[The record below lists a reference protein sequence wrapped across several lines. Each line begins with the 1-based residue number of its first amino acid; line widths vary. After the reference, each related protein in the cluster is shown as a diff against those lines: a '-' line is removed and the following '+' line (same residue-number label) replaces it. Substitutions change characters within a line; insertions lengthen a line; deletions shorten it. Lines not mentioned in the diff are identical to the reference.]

1 MLEIESLNS
10 FYGPVQV
17 LHDVSMKVAEGEVVT
32 LLGSNGAGKSTTLRS
47 ISGLMRSEQGT
58 IRFDGHLLNGRSPE
72 SIARLGISHVPE
84 GRQVFPGLSVLE
96 NLQLGSSNRRPKRAE
111 VLADLDRVFEIFP
124 RLRELKDRA
133 GWGLSGGEQQMLA
146 IGRGIMARPRLL
158 LLDEPSLGLAPI
170 IVSQMFQV
178 IRQLKE
184 SRTTLLLVEQNAH
197 QALRVADRGYVLES
211 GRVVLADSAADLLDS
226 EQMRAA
232 YLGKSGA
239 AEVQP

>member
-17 LHDVSMKVAEGEVVT
+17 LHDVSMEVAEGEVVT

-47 ISGLMRSEQGT
+47 ISGLMRPAQGT
-58 IRFDGHLLNGRSPE
+58 IRFDGQLLNGRSPE

-84 GRQVFPGLSVLE
+84 GRQIFPGLSVLE
-96 NLQLGSSNRRPKRAE
+96 NLQLGSSKRRPKRAD

-178 IRQLKE
+178 IRQLKQ

-211 GRVVLADSAADLLDS
+211 GRVVLADTAADLLDS

-239 AEVQP
+239 AEVRP

>member
-1 MLEIESLNS
+1 
-10 FYGPVQV
+10 
-17 LHDVSMKVAEGEVVT
+17 EGEVVT